1 MKNIARKSA
10 VVGAVLA
17 GGLLLSACETDA
29 DVSSRNISVA
39 AENFEIQR
47 RVVAINGITDK
58 YLFEIEGRCSWENV
72 EGLFQA
78 TCKHGPNDFKRHD
91 FILSDNVTIL
101 SEQLEGVDVD
111 EYRTRIVL
119 KPETIIPE
127 FDMETSVTDGENG

>member
-1 MKNIARKSA
+1 MRKITTA
-10 VVGAVLA
+10 ALITGALVSTLS
-17 GGLLLSACETDA
+17 LSACETDA

-47 RVVAINGITDK
+47 RIVAINGITDT
-58 YLFEIEGRCSWENV
+58 YLFEIEGRCSWERADNF
-72 EGLFQA
+72 FQA

-91 FILSDNVTIL
+91 FVLSDNVTVL
-101 SEQLEGVDVD
+101 SEQLKGVDVD

-127 FDMETSVTDGENG
+127 FDVESSVEDSRAGN